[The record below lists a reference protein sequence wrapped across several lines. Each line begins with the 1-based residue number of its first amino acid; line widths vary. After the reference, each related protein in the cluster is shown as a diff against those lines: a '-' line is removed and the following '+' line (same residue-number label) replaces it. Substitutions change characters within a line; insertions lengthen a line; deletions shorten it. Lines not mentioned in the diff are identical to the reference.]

1 MLEARELGQDSVV
14 APHALMAPLGREFRL
29 SNTMAA
35 SEAFRGVG
43 LIHARA
49 VVRNLSVLPAEHHM
63 DALHQSRVSIRRLR
77 TIFSLFKSIP
87 RCSAMEDVSAKLK
100 RISDLLGRAREYDVL
115 IHRIL
120 EPIAAGN
127 PDVVGFE
134 SLLQSFRNLRQRA
147 CDEVL
152 AGLGEGRILHLELA
166 LQKALGDRPGGLL
179 PMQAPLSAGRSNAGI
194 FVATALRKRLKDFL
208 DGGDCLATVDH
219 ARQHRMRVR
228 AKKLRYVIESF
239 SALLPQLITDEV
251 GHRLR
256 DFQDAFGEINDGRVS
271 RVLILD
277 WAQGSSARTAGERS
291 GLVAAG
297 VAASESIRHEE
308 RVLSRAQA
316 AFAELA
322 EPVQSFLG
330 ARSTRPSIERL

>member
-1 MLEARELGQDSVV
+1 MLEERELGQDSIVT
-14 APHALMAPLGREFRL
+14 PHALMSPPTGGEFRL
-29 SNTMAA
+29 NNTMAV
-35 SEAFRGVG
+35 SEAFRGAG

-77 TIFSLFKSIP
+77 AIFSLFKP
-87 RCSAMEDVSAKLK
+87 TLRGSAMEDVLAKLK
-100 RISDLLGRAREYDVL
+100 WISDLLGRAREYDVL

-134 SLLQSFRNLRQRA
+134 SLLRSFCNLRQRA
-147 CDEVL
+147 CEAVL

-166 LQKALGDRPGGLL
+166 LEKALGDQPGGLV
-179 PMQAPLSAGRSNAGI
+179 PVQAPLSAGRDNASI
-194 FVATALRKRLKDFL
+194 FIAAALRRRLKGFL
-208 DGGDCLATVDH
+208 DEGDCLATVDH
-219 ARQHRMRVR
+219 AQQHRMRVR
-228 AKKLRYVIESF
+228 AKKLRYMIESF
-239 SALLPQLITDEV
+239 SELLPGLITGEV
-251 GHRLR
+251 SHRLR
-256 DFQDAFGEINDGRVS
+256 DFQDAFGDINDGRVS

-277 WAQGSSARTAGERS
+277 WAGGSARRAGERS
-291 GLVAAG
+291 WLVAAG

-308 RVLSRAQA
+308 RALSRAQA